1 MPNTVCGIVFN
12 LSDLRHWYLRRMNL
26 FPLSYGRRCNNVR
39 EALCRVFAK
48 AAWEL
53 ACKILGFIS
62 AFFGVLGNRRRL
74 PFIVAV
80 FPCDSFELVHAPSPP
95 TDDGDGGVARQFK
108 TTLTLFVN

>member
-12 LSDLRHWYLRRMNL
+12 LSDLRHWYLRRMIL

-48 AAWEL
+48 AAWEM
-53 ACKILGFIS
+53 ACKILDCVVALFWGTRKP
-62 AFFGVLGNRRRL
+62 ARGVFL

-95 TDDGDGGVARQFK
+95 TDDGDGAAALQDNSK
-108 TTLTLFVN
+108 QL